1 MSWFTKETFAFL
13 RDLAENNDREWFQA
27 NRSRYEEV
35 MLAPSVRFIMDFG
48 RRLQRISPHFRAD
61 PRPVGGSL
69 FRIYRDTRFSND
81 KSPYKTHIGIQFR
94 HAKGK
99 DVHAPG
105 FYLHIEP
112 GNCFGGLGLWHP
124 DGKALR
130 AIRQAIVAHPE
141 RWSRAIGDARF
152 TKRLELAGDALT
164 RPPRGF
170 DPEHPLIEDLK
181 RKDFIAV
188 AKLTQRAATSKDL
201 VQKYAE
207 ICRAGKPMVK
217 FLCEALRLP
226 F

>member
-94 HAKGK
+94 HEKGK

>member
-112 GNCFGGLGLWHP
+112 GNCFAGLGLWHP

-170 DPEHPLIEDLK
+170 DPEHALIEDLK

-207 ICRAGKPMVK
+207 ICRAGKPMVM